1 MEDGISYSVGLDVHR
16 ESIVVSVLE
25 GGSRG
30 ASEFQVGGDGRGVG
44 KLVRRLR
51 KLAGERRLECA
62 YEAGPC
68 GYALQRRLEAAGIA
82 CAVVAPSLIPV
93 KPGER
98 IKTDRRDARKLAEQ
112 LRAGTLTAVCA
123 PSEAQEAVRDLC
135 RCREDAREDLM
146 RARHRLSKMLLR
158 RGKVYRAG
166 KNWTQKHRRWLL
178 GLVWEQPAERVV
190 FGDYLQAIEHLEER
204 LQGLTAAL
212 EEQAGQDPYREPVG
226 WLRCFRGFDTVN
238 AMTVV
243 AELYDVVR
251 FGSPRKL
258 MAYLG
263 MVPSEHSTGSR
274 RRQGGITKS
283 GNRHVRRALINAAW
297 HYRHRPA
304 VGRTLR
310 CRRHGQPAPIVAL
323 ADRAQ
328 QRLHRRFFHL
338 LLGRGKPKQ
347 KAVVAVARELAG
359 FVWAALVLYPQ
370 LQSQETMP

>member
-1 MEDGISYSVGLDVHR
+1 MDDGISYVGLDVHQ
-16 ESIVVSVLE
+16 ESISVSVL
-25 GGSRG
+25 GVGSG
-30 ASEFQVGGDGRGVG
+30 TALEFEVGGDDRGIG
-44 KLVRRLR
+44 KLVRRLK
-51 KLAGERRLECA
+51 KLAAEGRLECV

-68 GYALQRRLEAAGIA
+68 GYALQRRLEAAGIG
-82 CAVVAPSLIPV
+82 CAVIAPSLIPV
-93 KPGER
+93 KPGDR
-98 IKTDRRDARKLAEQ
+98 IKTNRRDARKLAEQ
-112 LRAGTLTAVCA
+112 HRAGTLTAVCA

-158 RGKVYRAG
+158 RGQVYRAG

-178 GLVWEQPAERVV
+178 GLEWEQPAERVV
-190 FGDYLQAIEHLEER
+190 FGDYLQAVEHLEER
-204 LQGLTAAL
+204 LRGLTAAL
-212 EEQAGQDPYREPVG
+212 EEQAEQDPYREPVG
-226 WLRCFRGFDTVN
+226 WLRCFRGIDTVN
-238 AMTVV
+238 AMTIV
-243 AELYDVVR
+243 AELYDIAR
-251 FGSPRKL
+251 FASPRRL

-274 RRQGGITKS
+274 RRRGGITKS

-310 CRRHGQPAPIVAL
+310 LRRQGQPAPIVAM

-370 LQSQETMP
+370 LPSQEAIH